1 MTPGRG
7 VSKEVS
13 FFRGR
18 KNLRTFLHVPVTQ
31 LPPARFQKLAR
42 QLAGAFL
49 TPVYWLLAHRYHTP
63 GLRFHRLCAEFGLR
77 LLFKRAAPISLGWSY
92 QFIFEPMD
100 STRYFEFD
108 FAWRALEPFIF
119 QSYLDVSSPRLL
131 PLLLLWKKRVSS
143 AELINPDTHDLETT
157 QNLADASGLANRC
170 HFRDCVI
177 GAVPFAL
184 ESFDLITSISVVEH
198 ISEDRQAIQKMWALL
213 KPGGRLLV
221 TVPCAAQT
229 SEQFVDHNEYG
240 VLEPD
245 KTGFVFFQRFYDPTL
260 LQERILSV
268 TGPPNQMRVFG
279 EKVPGAFQKNAQQKR
294 MEHFTRYPFWRE
306 PYMMGQEYTYFDS
319 VANLPG
325 EGVIAMEFV
334 KP

>member
-108 FAWRALEPFIF
+108 FAWHALEPLTF
-119 QSYLDVSSPRLL
+119 QNYLDVSSPRLL
-131 PLLLLWKKRVSS
+131 PLLLLWKRRVLT
-143 AELINPDTHDLETT
+143 AELINPDAHDLETT
-157 QNLADASGLANRC
+157 QKLANAGGLADRC
-170 HFRDCVI
+170 HFHSCVI
-177 GAVPFAL
+177 DTIPFAP

-198 ISEDRQAIQKMWALL
+198 IAEDRQAIVKMWALL
-213 KPGGRLLV
+213 RPDGRLLI
-221 TVPCAAQT
+221 TVPCSAQT
-229 SEQFVDHNEYG
+229 SEQFIDYNEYG
-240 VLEPD
+240 VEKPD
-245 KTGFVFFQRFYDPTL
+245 PAGFVFFQRFYDPTL
-260 LQERILSV
+260 LQKRIFSV
-268 TGPPNQMRVFG
+268 TGLPNRMQVYG
-279 EKVPGAFQKNAQQKR
+279 ERIPGAFQRNAQQKR
-294 MEHFTRYPFWRE
+294 TEHFTRYPFWRE
-306 PYMMGQEYTYFDS
+306 SYMMGQEYTYFDS

-325 EGVIAMEFV
+325 EGVIAMEFI
-334 KP
+334 KR